1 MGHVEAHA
9 SLSRVRSMSNADD
22 EEDDSAPAGDSGGDD
37 GDGGAPPKKKSR
49 KKLLFIAAPV
59 LVIVIAVVVMFG
71 MGIGPFGGGDD
82 EHDAESEEEALKEA
96 VASAPG
102 THFVDLPEMLVN
114 LQTDGSKTSFIK
126 MAISLEL
133 TDKSPVTTERVTA
146 MMPRVIDNFQVYM
159 RELRLDDLNGSA
171 GMFRLKEELLRR
183 VNIAVQPV
191 QVKDILFR
199 ELLVQ

>member
-1 MGHVEAHA
+1 MGHVEARA
-9 SLSRVRSMSNADD
+9 SLPVGRGMSDTDD
-22 EEDDSAPAGDSGGDD
+22 EDSASAGDSGGDE
-37 GDGGAPPKKKSR
+37 GGGAAPKKKSR

-71 MGIGPFGGGDD
+71 MGIGPFGGGGDA
-82 EHDAESEEEALKEA
+82 EHDPAGEEEALKEA
-96 VASAPG
+96 VAAAPG
-102 THFVDLPEMLVN
+102 THFIDLPEMLVN

-133 TDKSPVTTERVTA
+133 TDKSPVTIERVTA

-183 VNIAVQPV
+183 VNVAVQPV

>member
-1 MGHVEAHA
+1 
-9 SLSRVRSMSNADD
+9 MSNTGD
-22 EEDDSAPAGDSGGDD
+22 EDQDSSPAGDAGGE
-37 GDGGAPPKKKSR
+37 GGAPPKKKSK
-49 KKLLFIAAPV
+49 KKLIIIAAPV
-59 LVIVIAVVVMFG
+59 LLIVIAVVVMFV
-71 MGIGPFGGGDD
+71 MGLGPFGGGADD
-82 EHDAESEEEALKEA
+82 EHDAAAEEEALKEA
-96 VASAPG
+96 VAAAPG

-114 LQTDGSKTSFIK
+114 LQTDGTKTSFIK
-126 MAISLEL
+126 MAVSLEL

>member
-1 MGHVEAHA
+1 
-9 SLSRVRSMSNADD
+9 MSKTDD
-22 EEDDSAPAGDSGGDD
+22 EEDDAAPAGGGDE
-37 GDGGAPPKKKSR
+37 GEGGAAPKKKSK
-49 KKLLFIAAPV
+49 KKLIIIAAPV
-59 LVIVIAVVVMFG
+59 LLIVVAVVVMVVLG
-71 MGIGPFGGGDD
+71 VGPFGGGG
-82 EHDAESEEEALKEA
+82 DAEEAVAEEEALKEA
-96 VASAPG
+96 VAAVPG
-102 THFVDLPEMLVN
+102 THFIDLPEMLVN
-114 LQTDGSKTSFIK
+114 LQTDGTKTSFIK
-126 MAISLEL
+126 IAVSLEL

>member
-1 MGHVEAHA
+1 
-9 SLSRVRSMSNADD
+9 
-22 EEDDSAPAGDSGGDD
+22 
-37 GDGGAPPKKKSR
+37 
-49 KKLLFIAAPV
+49 
-59 LVIVIAVVVMFG
+59 
-71 MGIGPFGGGDD
+71 
-82 EHDAESEEEALKEA
+82 
-96 VASAPG
+96 
-102 THFVDLPEMLVN
+102 MLVN
-114 LQTDGSKTSFIK
+114 LQTDGTKTSFIK
-126 MAISLEL
+126 MAVSLEL

>member
-1 MGHVEAHA
+1 
-9 SLSRVRSMSNADD
+9 MSKTDD
-22 EEDDSAPAGDSGGDD
+22 EEDDAAPADGGDEAE
-37 GDGGAPPKKKSR
+37 GGAAPKKKSR
-49 KKLLFIAAPV
+49 KKLIIIAAPV
-59 LVIVIAVVVMFG
+59 LLIVVAVVVMVVLG
-71 MGIGPFGGGDD
+71 VGPFGGGGDTGD
-82 EHDAESEEEALKEA
+82 EALAEEEALKEA
-96 VASAPG
+96 VAAAPG

-114 LQTDGSKTSFIK
+114 LQTDGTKTSFIK
-126 MAISLEL
+126 IAVSLEL